1 MVGVNRPRSRVHF
14 HVERHGKVPDAPQG
28 YARSARAL
36 PLDAFYRVVD
46 SFGGTNPQ
54 GQVPVQL
61 HARLSLRQT
70 NEVRRFGVFEF
81 PIFVISPHGRPESI
95 LAHDVAELHQEQA
108 AHGVGGHGVGKV
120 DVVQVG
126 RGGEGFLN
134 ALFAQGQ
141 VAPERSRVRIQ
152 FHFPRE
158 HVHDLVFREG
168 GKALVHPGI
177 GLLVGS
183 QHAVEPGVAGF
194 VGKQTQEPF
203 VRVALGQHKGGHG
216 VFHAAVASLDDAELR
231 VGVGT
236 KFFRHEGKKQRCI
249 LGQLVPVLAA
259 FGVGEV
265 VKLQQGSVR
274 NLDFFVDK
282 FGVSGPHKVVYIVRD
297 KAPLAAGFVDF
308 HALQIAGFKLNGRNL
323 HPGGAY
329 HVGFGQ
335 GEGHI
340 KATEVS
346 VKLAAHVG
354 VGVPTVAVVHGQ
366 FGVPLGHGIV
376 YAFLVVAAG
385 SADLDGHLA
394 IEFEGQHRGLARQER
409 LRQDCTQHGVA
420 GFKVQVYTVLLE
432 VADRL
437 AAHFLGAQFGNAVLH
452 PAVGVGNGPGPNVH
466 HRLRLESIEI
476 QVVIDLPKGVGAVVG
491 VGQLFRPREGVVL
504 GFQREV
510 QGVVHVVLPVPGLG
524 PGSSRE

>member
-1 MVGVNRPRSRVHF
+1 MVGVNRPVSRVHF
-14 HVERHGKVPDAPQG
+14 HVEGHGKVPDAPQG

-36 PLDAFYRVVD
+36 LLDAFYRVVD

-54 GQVPVQL
+54 GQIPIQL
-61 HARLSLRQT
+61 HARLSLRQP

-81 PIFVISPHGRPESI
+81 PVFVIGPHGRPKSI
-95 LAHDVAELHQEQA
+95 LAHDVAQLHQEQA

-126 RGGEGFLN
+126 RGGQGFLN
-134 ALFAQGQ
+134 AFFPQGQ

-194 VGKQTQEPF
+194 VGKQPQESF

-216 VFHAAVASLDDAELR
+216 VFHAAVAPLDDAELR

-236 KFFRHEGKKQRCI
+236 KFFRHEGKEQRSI

-282 FGVSGPHKVVYIVRD
+282 FGVSGPHKVVHVFRH
-297 KAPLAAGFVDF
+297 KAPPANLFIGFSAFGRNGFVHDC
-308 HALQIAGFKLNGRNL
+308 RNL
-323 HPGGAY
+323 HAGSAH
-329 HVGFGQ
+329 HVGCGQ
-335 GEGHI
+335 ANVHVKRSEI
-340 KATEVS
+340 S
-346 VKLAAHVG
+346 VKLPSHVG
-354 VGVPTVAVVHGQ
+354 IRMPSVAVVHGQ

-376 YAFLVVAAG
+376 YALLVVAAG
-385 SADLDGHLA
+385 ASDLNGNLA
-394 IEFEGQHRGLARQER
+394 GKTQGQFRGLPGQQR
-409 LRQDCTQHGVA
+409 LSQHGTQDRVL

-437 AAHFLGAQFGNAVLH
+437 AAHFLGA
-452 PAVGVGNGPGPNVH
+452 
-466 HRLRLESIEI
+466 
-476 QVVIDLPKGVGAVVG
+476 
-491 VGQLFRPREGVVL
+491 
-504 GFQREV
+504 
-510 QGVVHVVLPVPGLG
+510 
-524 PGSSRE
+524 